1 MMAPTALDLPLCKMS
16 KLDKR
21 SLWEILSV
29 EKFDLRDGEN
39 GEERE
44 RDLKCVSVELTNSNK
59 NLAIFL
65 AGWLAPQS
73 TATMDWHC
81 CYSSLYFIAGMDPNK
96 MEKFSFVYPTDRG

>member
-1 MMAPTALDLPLCKMS
+1 MASTALDLPLCKMS

-65 AGWLAPQS
+65 AGAAVDGDNGLALLLLF
-73 TATMDWHC
+73 
-81 CYSSLYFIAGMDPNK
+81 SLLHSWNGP
-96 MEKFSFVYPTDRG
+96 E